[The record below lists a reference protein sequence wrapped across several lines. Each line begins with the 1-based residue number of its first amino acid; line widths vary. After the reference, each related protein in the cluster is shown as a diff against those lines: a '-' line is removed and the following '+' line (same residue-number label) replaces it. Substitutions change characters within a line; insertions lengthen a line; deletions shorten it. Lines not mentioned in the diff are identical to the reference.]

1 MLHSKSNSR
10 ILEQAQRRV
19 SVLNTFALD
28 LNLGNGV
35 SLTELQNLT
44 ESVRLM
50 TDEYN
55 NVAATFQQLGHQL
68 REKEKALAEMGDR
81 MVLVVAA
88 KQGRKSREYLTVKAI
103 RRVNRSKK
111 RQNYQAAENGAANG
125 TEPIEINTEVN

>member
-1 MLHSKSNSR
+1 MLHSKSNSK

-28 LNLGNGV
+28 LNVGEGL
-35 SLTELQNLT
+35 SLTEFQKLT
-44 ESVRLM
+44 DSVRRM

-55 NVAATFQQLGHQL
+55 DIAATFQQLGNQL
-68 REKEKALAEMGDR
+68 RVKEKALAEMGDR

-88 KQGRKSREYLTVKAI
+88 KQGKKSQEYLSVKAI

-111 RQNYQAAENGAANG
+111 RPENGTANS
-125 TEPIEINTEVN
+125 TANSAEPIAVNSEVN

>member
-1 MLHSKSNSR
+1 MLHSKSNSK

-28 LNLGNGV
+28 LNLGNGI
-35 SLTELQNLT
+35 SLTELQKLT
-44 ESVRLM
+44 ESVRRM

-55 NVAATFQQLGHQL
+55 DIAATFQQLGHQL

-81 MVLVVAA
+81 MILVVGA
-88 KQGRKSREYLTVKAI
+88 KQGKKSQEYLSVKAI

-111 RQNYQAAENGAANG
+111 RLENNAANR
-125 TEPIEINTEVN
+125 TEPIEVSAEMN